1 MTPEML
7 ARAIAQRN
15 NLNKEKVVQYFSLI
29 LDMAQIY
36 GEYAKEGATF
46 KGFIEFFEEAKNA
59 TEKI

>member
-1 MTPEML
+1 ML

-36 GEYAKEGATF
+36 GEHAKEGATF